1 MYALSTRS
9 TEIGYTSKI
18 QVCVQ
23 IDLGRWEVEEEGK
36 KKKERRRMRR
46 GIGREEGGGGK
57 EEAEGEEE
65 ERGSGG
71 SLTEIRIMWMGF
83 FIHKN
88 KIWV

>member
-1 MYALSTRS
+1 
-9 TEIGYTSKI
+9 
-18 QVCVQ
+18 
-23 IDLGRWEVEEEGK
+23 
-36 KKKERRRMRR
+36 MRR
-46 GIGREEGGGGK
+46 GIGREEGRGGK